1 MEGMSELEPLNDAEL
16 LTLAG
21 LARLLVRLDGR
32 LTPDERRALA
42 ELGDM
47 IAAPSSR
54 PETADAGPYRDRA
67 PPLEPLGADAFFELV
82 ERAARELSDEAQIL
96 AAARAVA
103 RPDARAAIHALLH
116 HVAMA
121 SPLGAGELRLLDWLA
136 VEWELEAVINP
147 RTG

>member
-54 PETADAGPYRDRA
+54 PETADAADR
-67 PPLEPLGADAFFELV
+67 
-82 ERAARELSDEAQIL
+82 
-96 AAARAVA
+96 
-103 RPDARAAIHALLH
+103 
-116 HVAMA
+116 
-121 SPLGAGELRLLDWLA
+121 
-136 VEWELEAVINP
+136 
-147 RTG
+147 